1 MVNRK
6 WVGAAGVLLV
16 AVLALTGC
24 AGQNDGTPS
33 KPDASLWSPGS
44 RPNPSLGSGWE
55 RWEGNGGSGWVAIGP
70 EKVDLEDEYHWVG
83 NDLYVADGTSIQ
95 FLGDSAI
102 PERVYF
108 RWIDFE
114 VRFSAVL
121 EQDATVTFDFD
132 DQNVAWFNITVPG
145 NQNFV
150 VTYEDFETDL
160 IYEGCW
166 NGTCF
171 DGKRLSI
178 SGSGSD
184 PGSGAGEGPVLTLN
198 LADGE
203 AGAETKI
210 VPEETSV
217 TESSDEETVVTMTAD
232 VLFEFG
238 KATLAPGARDQIL
251 KVVKEI
257 PQGVAVKIDGHTDSI
272 GGDDINIPLSRDRA
286 KTVADVLRAARSD
299 LTVTDEG
306 HSSSQPVAPNEIEGK
321 DNPAGRALNRRVVLS
336 YPSS

>member
-1 MVNRK
+1 MVRGRRLK
-6 WVGAAGVLLV
+6 AAGVLLV

-24 AGQNDGTPS
+24 SGSDGGAAS
-33 KPDASLWSPGS
+33 KPRASSTS
-44 RPNPSLGSGWE
+44 VGSGWD
-55 RWEGNGGSGWVAIGP
+55 RWEGNGGSGWVAVGP

-108 RWIDFE
+108 RWMDFE

-121 EQDATVTFDFD
+121 EQDATITFDFD
-132 DQNVAWFNITVPG
+132 GGDVTWFNITVPG
-145 NQNFV
+145 NQNFG
-150 VTYEDFETDL
+150 VTYEGFWTNL
-160 IYEGCW
+160 VYEGCW

-171 DGKRLSI
+171 DGKELPI

-184 PGSGAGEGPVLTLN
+184 PGSGAGEGPVLTLDFVN
-198 LADGE
+198 GSASVKTE
-203 AGAETKI
+203 I
-210 VPEETSV
+210 VPEEASV

-238 KATLAPGARDQIL
+238 KASLAPGARDQIL

-257 PQGVAVKIDGHTDSI
+257 PQGVAVKVDGHTDSK
-272 GGDDINIPLSRDRA
+272 GGDDINIPLSKDRA

-306 HSSSQPVAPNEIEGK
+306 HSSSQPAAPNEIEGK

-336 YPSS
+336 YPSV